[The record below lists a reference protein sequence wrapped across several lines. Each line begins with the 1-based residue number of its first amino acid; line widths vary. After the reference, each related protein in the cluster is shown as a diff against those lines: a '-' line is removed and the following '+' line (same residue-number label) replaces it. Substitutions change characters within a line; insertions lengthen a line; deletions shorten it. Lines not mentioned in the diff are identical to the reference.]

1 MTEQRHLI
9 WSNYDLDYEDWRD
22 DLEEDHPELT
32 EDERMALMYEI
43 NNRYLDDERVNL
55 NIQLDQPI
63 LVMLLDLGRLRALQ
77 AIRKSPAAIS
87 GTAFTLITTTPHGM
101 WTETETSGA
110 MTPTMTA
117 QTIISIG
124 CIRTMFPSTER
135 PAQRKNLQ
143 RHSHQSRYRTCHP
156 RDLAMKSE
164 RCTLELSYPTERT
177 R

>member
-63 LVMLLDLGRLRALQ
+63 LVTWDFGMGGVQ

-87 GTAFTLITTTPHGM
+87 GTAFTVAGILNTPHGM
-101 WTETETSGA
+101 WISWATCA
-110 MTPTMTA
+110 ATPYTTTVRTIFFTA
-117 QTIISIG
+117 HIS
-124 CIRTMFPSTER
+124 PER
-135 PAQRKNLQ
+135 GTHKL
-143 RHSHQSRYRTCHP
+143 TC
-156 RDLAMKSE
+156 
-164 RCTLELSYPTERT
+164 
-177 R
+177 